1 MTVDKSI
8 RPSVV
13 PQFPGVSPGTSR
25 CSLRRGG
32 GSPLRSPGEPR
43 AGRLTLAIGGLRL
56 ASVRGG
62 AEPRVRLQGAGTR
75 AGGPG
80 EVIEGRALLPPGR
93 PGAGPAASRRGIGG
107 GRARRVR
114 GRGAGLQG
122 NPTLS
127 GPQRGAQWRLA
138 SPAALLR
145 PSPRADP
152 VRWERALQASV
163 RPRGRGVVG
172 IPTGTPRVAVSRVGG
187 SPSPAEAAGVAG
199 AWVPRPLGWARCPPG
214 EAQSGAGTRRA

>member
-1 MTVDKSI
+1 MLS
-8 RPSVV
+8 
-13 PQFPGVSPGTSR
+13 SPGRWEPFALSR
-25 CSLRRGG
+25 GAPGREADPRYRRAKAGQ
-32 GSPLRSPGEPR
+32 RSRRCGAAGE
-43 AGRLTLAIGGLRL
+43 T
-56 ASVRGG
+56 
-62 AEPRVRLQGAGTR
+62 

-107 GRARRVR
+107 GRARRVC

-127 GPQRGAQWRLA
+127 GPQRGAQWRLE

-187 SPSPAEAAGVAG
+187 SPSPSEAAGVAG